1 MYDKYKPLVLGWM
14 ELEKPTDQH
23 FRPAKHM
30 VSYFSGQQMSPRG
43 CYYVWKATKKK
54 KLGYKLK
61 AGLI

>member
-30 VSYFSGQQMSPRG
+30 VSYFSGQQMSHCG
-43 CYYVWKATKKK
+43 CSVWKAAKKSPV
-54 KLGYKLK
+54 
-61 AGLI
+61 AN